1 MCSAVKAG
9 KFAQAVAQYTA
20 ALVACAEAGSPVYAA
35 VLHSNRAAALQSQ
48 CHHAEAMA
56 DCLRSRSLDPGFT
69 KARLALPLALDA
81 PASDLPLSSLLLAS
95 PRQGLLFLVPVMPQL
110 EICC

>member
-20 ALVACAEAGSPVYAA
+20 ALVACAEAGSPVYTA

-69 KARLALPLALDA
+69 KVGKEGRSQTPG
-81 PASDLPLSSLLLAS
+81 S
-95 PRQGLLFLVPVMPQL
+95 QL
-110 EICC
+110 G